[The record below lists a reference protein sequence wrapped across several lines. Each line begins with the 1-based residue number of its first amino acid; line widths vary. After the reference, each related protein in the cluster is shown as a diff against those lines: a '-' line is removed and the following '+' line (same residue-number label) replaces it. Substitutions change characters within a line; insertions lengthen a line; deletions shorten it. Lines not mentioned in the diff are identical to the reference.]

1 MRTTITTEMDLG
13 DGIRIEVDGDY
24 WRGED
29 EDVTDLTLCRLWVY
43 EPQGHNKARGHD
55 LLHGLDR
62 PSRLCVERNLFKI
75 PGIAEQLCRD
85 IATQGEDL
93 QIEPDYDPHTKDD

>member
-1 MRTTITTEMDLG
+1 MRTTITTEMDFEG
-13 DGIRIEVDGDY
+13 FTIEVDGDY

-29 EDVTDLTLCRLWVY
+29 EAVTDLTLCRLWVY

-93 QIEPDYDPHTKDD
+93 QIEPDYDPHTMDD

>member
-1 MRTTITTEMDLG
+1 MRTTITTEMDFEG
-13 DGIRIEVDGDY
+13 FTIEVDGDY

-93 QIEPDYDPHTKDD
+93 HIEPDTYAKEY